1 LQRWLL
7 AGLWV
12 VCAGLNLQGQ
22 ALAFRH
28 FDHRDGL
35 PESQVFTLMEDRDGF
50 LWAGSGDSVS
60 RLGSSGFQVFA
71 AAQGLGCRNIRAM
84 LQDRRGSIWVA
95 GAGASEIR
103 GSLIVNYGSD
113 QGLVVDDRIYAMAE
127 DAAGNLF
134 LGTRLGLFQKTSAG
148 FTQVKLPGNWFYS
161 PIFSMVSDTKGG
173 LWLGS
178 RKGLLGHWDGQNF
191 TQLLLPKGF
200 EGQSVRD
207 LHLGKDASLQVLCPK
222 GLLRLDRAGIWATEP
237 MPGLQ
242 GTPELRSF
250 EIDAQGGLVVSL
262 GLDGL
267 YVRTPSGQGTHLTYR
282 NGLPRHFL
290 EAAFRDRR
298 GILWAGTNGGGLL
311 ALPTPD
317 MRVLAYNAVTGLD
330 LGLGNVL
337 HFLELPGGRML
348 MGTFGGLVLWQE
360 GKGIL
365 QRWDSHQD
373 LPSNEVWTLEADGA
387 GGAWLGTSKGV
398 AHWAGGRILPGP
410 AALKDAA
417 VNQFLHHQGRLWVG
431 TSLGLAELDATGRLV
446 RLDAPPQEVGGTNV
460 SQMLPR
466 PWGLLVGTQLGPYTY
481 RDGQF
486 KKAYPD
492 SPVAKREVT
501 TLTEDAK
508 GQLWLGTLH
517 GLFGLVGPATNRQWK
532 AMEGSLQNGISW
544 VRPLPSGGLGVGH
557 TKGVTFLSAAGDP
570 VQVTRNLGLLSD
582 ETNQDGALVDRQ
594 GRLWVGMQ
602 GGANILAGTASAGAV
617 RLPAPRVLEASWGGV
632 PAWLPEALDLPPNP
646 ANVSLTFDVGLP
658 CAAQAPRYQVMIEG
672 LDSAWRAVEGAGT
685 SVQIAQ
691 LGPGTYTFRVRATL
705 DGVRWTEGAPCPL
718 HVRRAWYQT
727 YLARGA
733 LFVAL
738 LSLLGMLVQLR
749 FKRLQHR
756 AALLEQ
762 RIQDRTQE
770 LALRN
775 QSLER
780 LHHQLKQNMEGR
792 IHFINTVTHD
802 LRSPLTSIMLGVD
815 RLKEMEDPGADPV
828 LGLLDRESRRL
839 EVLLKGLLDQ
849 SRAASLEDSLD
860 LRLCHPGEILLGLTE
875 TFQLKAQAQDLK
887 PRLDLDPGSGAV
899 WVLADV
905 TAMQQ
910 VLFNLIENALKFTPA
925 PGAVG
930 IRSRVLGGNWMLEV
944 WDEGRGI
951 EPTKLD
957 MIFLPFTQSQMSDG
971 RTGWGLG
978 LSICKAI
985 AEAHSGRIEV
995 ESEPGRGSLFRVFLP
1010 LVLPNHG

>member
-1 LQRWLL
+1 ME
-7 AGLWV
+7 
-12 VCAGLNLQGQ
+12 LQGQ
-22 ALAFRH
+22 ALAFRQ

-50 LWAGSGDSVS
+50 LWAGSGDSLS

-71 AAQGLGCRNIRAM
+71 ADQGLGCRNIRTM

-95 GAGASEIR
+95 GAGASEVR
-103 GSLIVNYGSD
+103 GSRIVNYGPD
-113 QGLVVDDRIYAMAE
+113 QGLMVDDRIYAMAE
-127 DAAGNLF
+127 DASGNLF
-134 LGTRLGLFQKTSAG
+134 LGTRLGLFRKSGAG

-161 PIFSMVSDTKGG
+161 PIFSLAPDNKGG

-191 TQLLLPKGF
+191 TQWHLPKGF
-200 EGQSVRD
+200 ESQEVRD
-207 LHLGKDASLQVLCPK
+207 LHSGLDGALKVLCPK
-222 GLLRLDRAGIWATEP
+222 GLLRLDPGGLWSAEP
-237 MPGLQ
+237 MPGLK
-242 GTPELRSF
+242 GAPELRSF
-250 EIDAQGGLVVSL
+250 DVDAQGGLVVSL

-267 YVRTPSGQGTHLTYR
+267 YVRTPSGQGTHLAYR
-282 NGLPRHFL
+282 DGLPRHFM

-311 ALPTPD
+311 ALPTPG
-317 MRVLAYNAVTGLD
+317 MRVLAYNPETGLD

-365 QRWDSHQD
+365 QRWDSRQD

-398 AHWAGGRILPGP
+398 AHWTGGRILPGP
-410 AALKDAA
+410 AGLKDAA
-417 VNQFLHHQGRLWVG
+417 VNQFLQHQGRLWVG
-431 TSLGLAELDATGRLV
+431 TTKGLAELDAAGRLL

-492 SPVAKREVT
+492 SPIAKREVM
-501 TLTEDAK
+501 TLTEDAA

-517 GLFGLVGPATNRQWK
+517 GLFGLVGPASNRQWK
-532 AMEGSLQNGISW
+532 AMPGSLQNGIAW

-557 TKGVTFLSAAGDP
+557 TKGVTLLSPGGDP
-570 VQVTRNLGLLSD
+570 VSFTRNLGLLSD
-582 ETNQDGALVDRQ
+582 ETNQDGALVDHQ

-602 GGANILAGTASAGAV
+602 GGASILAGTAPSGDLA
-617 RLPAPRVLEASWGGV
+617 LPAPRVLEASWGLEPV
-632 PAWLPEALDLPPNP
+632 WLPEALELPPNP
-646 ANVSLTFDVGLP
+646 ANVSLAFDVGLP

-691 LGPGTYTFRVRATL
+691 LGPGTYRFRVRATL
-705 DGVRWTEGAPCPL
+705 DGVQWTEGTPCPL
-718 HVRRAWYQT
+718 RVRRAWYQT

-733 LFVAL
+733 LFLAL
-738 LSLLGMLVQLR
+738 LSGLAFLVQLR
-749 FKRLQHR
+749 FKRLQGR

-762 RIQDRTQE
+762 RIQDRTQD

-815 RLKEMEDPGADPV
+815 RLKEMAGSGAAPV

-860 LRLCHPGEILLGLTE
+860 LRLCHPEEILLGLTE
-875 TFQLKAQAQDLK
+875 TFQLKAQAQELQ

-899 WVLADV
+899 WVVADV

-910 VLFNLIENALKFTPA
+910 VLFNLIENALKFTAA

-930 IRSRVLGGNWMLEV
+930 IRSRVLPREWLLEV

-951 EPTKLD
+951 DPSKLD
-957 MIFLPFTQSQMSDG
+957 MIFLPFTQSQVSDG

-995 ESEPGRGSLFRVFLP
+995 SSEPGRGSQFRVIIP